1 MGGGWRSETL
11 GRQGSV
17 PVARPGGC
25 AGQGCSCDAC
35 AVYGCQRHSLFSL
48 LCFSVLPHLSGTLS
62 CCVHHSP
69 STYPP
74 LQEFMV
80 RNTYIYP
87 PRPSMRII
95 GDIMAYT
102 SAHMPKFHPISI
114 SGYHMQVMSQAG
126 AVLCEG
132 AKGWGRAAGQP

>member
-1 MGGGWRSETL
+1 MVCLLTL
-11 GRQGSV
+11 PPPSPCR
-17 PVARPGGC
+17 RPLHC
-25 AGQGCSCDAC
+25 CHHHCS
-35 AVYGCQRHSLFSL
+35 
-48 LCFSVLPHLSGTLS
+48 
-62 CCVHHSP
+62 
-69 STYPP
+69 P

-114 SGYHMQVMSQAG
+114 SGYHMQVRQGQARG
-126 AVLCEG
+126 NGYLFGSRCGV
-132 AKGWGRAAGQP
+132 